1 MNRDVQRAREITA
14 ETARRDL
21 DRLRTEHSLSEAEL
35 KEIAN
40 RIEYAIQLL
49 ERIPVDAG
57 E

>member
-1 MNRDVQRAREITA
+1 MNRDVLRAREITA
-14 ETARRDL
+14 ETARREL
-21 DRLRTEHSLSEAEL
+21 DRLRTEPSLTEAEL
-35 KEIAN
+35 SEIAN